1 MGGIPILPIDGTDC
15 DEITMK
21 IEKLEPSK
29 HKEGRWLVWLEDA
42 SIVRVGEGDVVSL
55 GLYTGKELTGGE
67 GEALAAA
74 GERSRLMERAVG
86 LLSQRPMSR
95 RELLDKL
102 CAPPRPKKGKYPYDK
117 LDDAPGLETI
127 ETQREAV
134 RERAEAVADRLAEL
148 GLLNDEEYARMVVR
162 HYAAKGYGPRKL
174 RDELYR
180 RGVPREYWEDAL
192 GEREPDDSRIDQLA
206 RQKLRGGEPTREN
219 LKKVSDYLARRGYGW
234 DEISGALERLRE
246 EEWE

>member
-1 MGGIPILPIDGTDC
+1 
-15 DEITMK
+15 MK

-29 HKEGRWLVWLEDA
+29 HKEGRWLVWLDDA

-55 GLYTGKELTGGE
+55 GLYAGKELSDEE

-74 GERSRLMERAVG
+74 GERSKLMERAVG
-86 LLSQRPMSR
+86 LLSLRPMSR

-102 CAPPRPKKGKYPYDK
+102 CAPPRQKKDKYPYDK
-117 LDDAPGLETI
+117 LDDAPDPELL
-127 ETQREAV
+127 QAQKEAV
-134 RERAEAVADRLAEL
+134 RERAEAVADRLTEL
-148 GLLNDEEYARMVVR
+148 GLLNDGEYARMVVR

-180 RGVPREYWEDAL
+180 RGVPRSFWEDAME
-192 GEREPDDSRIDQLA
+192 EREPDDSQIDKLA
-206 RQKLRGGEPTREN
+206 RQKLRGTEPTREN

-234 DEISGALERLRE
+234 EEISAALERLRE

>member
-1 MGGIPILPIDGTDC
+1 
-15 DEITMK
+15 MK

-29 HKEGRWLVWLEDA
+29 HKQGRWLVWLEDA

-55 GLYTGKELTGGE
+55 GLYAGKELSDEE

-74 GERSRLMERAVG
+74 GEQSRLMERAVG
-86 LLSQRPMSR
+86 LLAQRPMSR
-95 RELLDKL
+95 KELLDKL
-102 CAPPRPKKGKYPYDK
+102 CVPPRQKKEKYPYEK
-117 LDDAPGLETI
+117 LDNGPDPELLQAE
-127 ETQREAV
+127 REAL
-134 RERAEAVADRLAEL
+134 RERAEAVSNRLADL

-162 HYAAKGYGPRKL
+162 HYAAKGCGPRKI

-192 GEREPDDSRIDQLA
+192 AEREPDDSQIDRLV
-206 RQKLRGGEPTREN
+206 RQKLRDGEPTREN

-234 DEISGALERLRE
+234 DEISAALDRLRE